1 MSPTIKDIAERAN
14 VSMMTVSRVIND
26 SGSVASDTR
35 ERVERI
41 IEELDYRPNLI
52 ARSLLNRRS
61 AIVYVIVPDIANPF
75 YAELTRGVEMVAR
88 DFGYNLIVSSAH
100 WNEDLEC
107 EQIEAALGRMAE
119 AIILVLPRVSEKRIQ
134 DYQGRIPLVV
144 VDRHIRSRN
153 IDSIYIQ
160 QDRGAAIAV
169 DHLISLGH
177 RRIAFISGPE
187 TIYNSV
193 ARCRGYQRALTNHS
207 IDIEP
212 SYIIKGDFSFESGQ
226 RAYYQIRE
234 IDPSIRPTAVFA
246 ASDLMAL
253 GFMRSAFIHNMRI
266 PDDMSLVGFD
276 DISLSSMTNPPLT
289 TVRHP
294 FIKMGR
300 EAMSHVLRKL
310 EPSADIPPGLILE
323 NSLHI
328 RETTRTI
335 H

>member
-144 VDRHIRSRN
+144 VDRHIRSRYVLRQYVSHVTRRQG
-153 IDSIYIQ
+153 DP
-160 QDRGAAIAV
+160 DRG
-169 DHLISLGH
+169 
-177 RRIAFISGPE
+177 
-187 TIYNSV
+187 
-193 ARCRGYQRALTNHS
+193 
-207 IDIEP
+207 
-212 SYIIKGDFSFESGQ
+212 
-226 RAYYQIRE
+226 
-234 IDPSIRPTAVFA
+234 
-246 ASDLMAL
+246 
-253 GFMRSAFIHNMRI
+253 
-266 PDDMSLVGFD
+266 
-276 DISLSSMTNPPLT
+276 
-289 TVRHP
+289 
-294 FIKMGR
+294 
-300 EAMSHVLRKL
+300 
-310 EPSADIPPGLILE
+310 
-323 NSLHI
+323 
-328 RETTRTI
+328 
-335 H
+335 